1 MKPSLFVLFS
11 FLFLTFPLF
20 SYHDCLNDENITEAC
35 IRELFKANEFALA
48 ASHIDKAEFAS
59 KTDSTILK
67 IELFMKLARYDE
79 TEKLINTLP
88 NDIRNTLY
96 YKMIL
101 VKTFIARKRFNQALE
116 IIDEIKSSYQIYY
129 LFSDL
134 ECIKGDIALYRKQYD
149 SAIEFY
155 DRCLDA
161 QDNGAAAFNRILALE
176 KNGEPQVTFLK
187 DYVEYM
193 DSYGSLSWKNQ
204 VVERLVKL
212 KKSKGVPNS
221 SSPYYVR
228 WLSIMRRENRLS
240 QFFSD
245 EYMTLPYPANL
256 EIADYLM
263 SKKRYSD
270 ALKMLDDAVSKQ
282 TKANDAKYKLVNKKY
297 RVLNQA
303 GRETEAADFLLKSSD
318 EFAGTQKDRMKFLSA
333 LVYFENGMAEKS
345 KEILGGIV
353 AMKQNS
359 KYFMLSLYK
368 LGLIYLFEGND
379 LYAFTMWSEFLLSEK
394 MNYDKF
400 VDGKGSYEAITG
412 LTALLDRINGY
423 CAALSDVNFKC
434 SVDENGI
441 SESVSSFISYYD
453 FTYFHIIERDEFKKK
468 PDFSNVSAT
477 SQKWLANKAGTGATK
492 EEFIDSLGQLP
503 PKIKKREPA
512 FMIDLF
518 LKADDFD
525 GVEFYVDMMRIYTSY
540 NEAKHAKNAS
550 SMKIPMPEAQIIDEF
565 SSNYKDILSKIHLVY
580 NKFFKKTAKVTS
592 YYYNQLS
599 PDLTYSPH
607 YGKKEEWRLLYPTPY
622 LEVVLKLAG
631 EFNVPV
637 QLIYSIMRAET
648 YYRESLSSNVGA
660 LGLMQIMPQ
669 TFEKI
674 SKFGGIKIKDPMDPY
689 DSMKASVWYLSK
701 LLKRF
706 DNNLIAA
713 TAAYNAGPHNVSDWI
728 SRYGGKEA
736 YLFVEMI
743 PFKET
748 RDYVKKVMRFYM
760 IYSYIYE
767 DEFFNVGL
775 NGVYDVNENRDVV
788 NF

>member
-11 FLFLTFPLF
+11 LLFLTFPLF
-20 SYHDCLNDENITEAC
+20 SYNDCLNEEQITENC
-35 IRELFKANEFALA
+35 IRDLFKANEFALA

-67 IELFMKLARYDE
+67 IELLIKLARYDE
-79 TEKLINTLP
+79 TEKLINSLP
-88 NDIRNTLY
+88 NDVRNTLY
-96 YKMIL
+96 YKVML
-101 VKTFIARKRFNQALE
+101 VKTFAARKRFNQALE
-116 IIDEIKSSYQIYY
+116 IIDEIKSSYPLYY

-134 ECIKGDIALYRKQYD
+134 ECLKGDVALYRKQYD

-155 DRCLDA
+155 DKCLDA
-161 QDNGAAAFNRILALE
+161 QDNGVAAFNRILALE

-212 KKSKGVPNS
+212 KKNKGVPNS

-228 WLSIMRRENRLS
+228 WLSIMRRENRLP
-240 QFFSD
+240 QFFTD
-245 EYMTLPYPANL
+245 EYLNLPFPANL
-256 EIADYLM
+256 EIADYLIAA
-263 SKKRYSD
+263 KRYSD
-270 ALKMLDDAVSKQ
+270 ALKMLDDAISKQ

-303 GRETEAADFLLKSSD
+303 GREVEAADFLFQSSD

-333 LVYFENGMAEKS
+333 LVYFENGMSEKS

-400 VDGKGSYEAITG
+400 VDGKGSFEAITG

-477 SQKWLANKAGTGATK
+477 SQKWISNKAEIGATK
-492 EEFIDSLGQLP
+492 EEFIEAVSQLH

-512 FMIDLF
+512 FMIDIF
-518 LKADDFD
+518 LKADDLD

-540 NEAKHAKNAS
+540 NESKHAKNAS

-565 SSNYKDILSKIHLVY
+565 SSNYKEILSKIHLVY

-743 PFKET
+743 PYKET
-748 RDYVKKVMRFYM
+748 RDYVKKVMKFYM

-775 NGVYDVNENRDVV
+775 NGVYDVHENKDVV

>member
-11 FLFLTFPLF
+11 FLFFTFPLF
-20 SYHDCLNDENITEAC
+20 SYHDCLNDENVTEAC

-67 IELFMKLARYDE
+67 IELFLKLARYDE
-79 TEKLINTLP
+79 TEKLISVLP
-88 NDIRNTLY
+88 NDVKNTLY

-116 IIDEIKSSYQIYY
+116 IIDEIKSSYPVYY

-134 ECIKGDIALYRKQYD
+134 ECVKGDIALYRKQYD

-161 QDNGAAAFNRILALE
+161 QDNGAAAYNRILALE
-176 KNGEPQVTFLK
+176 KNGEPQAAFLK
-187 DYVEYM
+187 DYVEYI
-193 DSYGSLSWKNQ
+193 DSYGSLSWKPQ
-204 VVERLVKL
+204 IVERLVKL
-212 KKSKGVPNS
+212 KKTKGVPNS

-245 EYMTLPYPANL
+245 EYLTLPHPANL
-256 EIADYLM
+256 EIADYLVAA
-263 SKKRYSD
+263 KRYSD
-270 ALKMLDDAVSKQ
+270 ALKMLDEALAKQ

-297 RVLNQA
+297 RILNQA
-303 GRETEAADFLLKSSD
+303 GREVEASDFLLKSSD

-333 LVYFENGMAEKS
+333 LVYFENGMSEKS
-345 KEILGGIV
+345 KEILSGIV
-353 AMKQNS
+353 EAKQNS
-359 KYFMLSLYK
+359 KYFMLALYK

-394 MNYDKF
+394 VNYDKF
-400 VDGKGSYEAITG
+400 VDGKGSFEAITG
-412 LTALLDRINGY
+412 LTSLLDRINGY
-423 CAALSDVNFKC
+423 CAALTDVNFKC

-477 SQKWLANKAGTGATK
+477 SQKWLANRVENSATK
-492 EEFIDSLGQLP
+492 EEFIEALAQLQ

-512 FMIDLF
+512 QMIDLF

-540 NEAKHAKNAS
+540 NEAKHAKNAT
-550 SMKIPMPEAQIIDEF
+550 SMKVPMPEAQVIDEF

-580 NKFFKKTAKVTS
+580 NKFFKKTAKITS
-592 YYYNQLS
+592 YYYNQLNA
-599 PDLTYSPH
+599 DLTYSPH

-743 PFKET
+743 PYKET

-775 NGVYDVNENRDVV
+775 NGVYDVNENKDVV

>member
-1 MKPSLFVLFS
+1 MKPSVFILLS
-11 FLFLTFPLF
+11 ILFLTFPLF
-20 SYHDCLNDENITEAC
+20 SYNDCLNEEQITENC

-59 KTDSTILK
+59 KTDQTILK

-79 TEKLINTLP
+79 TEKLINSLP
-88 NDIRNTLY
+88 NDVRNTLY
-96 YKMIL
+96 YKVML
-101 VKTFIARKRFNQALE
+101 VKTFAARKRFNQALE
-116 IIDEIKSSYQIYY
+116 TIDEIKSSYPLYY

-134 ECIKGDIALYRKQYD
+134 ECLKGDVALYRRQYD

-155 DRCLDA
+155 DKCLDA
-161 QDNGAAAFNRILALE
+161 QDNGVAAFNRILALE

-187 DYVEYM
+187 DYIEYL
-193 DSYGSLSWKNQ
+193 DSYGSLSWKGQ
-204 VVERLVKL
+204 IVDRLVKL

-245 EYMTLPYPANL
+245 EYLSLPHPANL
-256 EIADYLM
+256 EIADYLI
-263 SKKRYSD
+263 SAKRYSD
-270 ALKMLDDAVSKQ
+270 ALKMLDDAISKQ

-303 GRETEAADFLLKSSD
+303 GREIEAADFLLKSSD

-353 AMKQNS
+353 EMKQNS
-359 KYFMLSLYK
+359 KYFLLSLYK

-394 MNYDKF
+394 INYDKF

-412 LTALLDRINGY
+412 LTSLLDRINGY
-423 CAALSDVNFKC
+423 CAALSDMNFKC

-441 SESVSSFISYYD
+441 SERVNSFISYYD
-453 FTYFHIIERDEFKKK
+453 FTYFHIIESNEFKKK
-468 PDFSNVSAT
+468 PDFGNVSA
-477 SQKWLANKAGTGATK
+477 SSEKWLANKAETSATK
-492 EEFIDSLGQLP
+492 EEFIEALSQLA

-512 FMIDLF
+512 QMIDLF
-518 LKADDFD
+518 LKADDLD

-550 SMKIPMPEAQIIDEF
+550 SMRIAMPEAQILDEF
-565 SSNYKDILSKIHLVY
+565 LSNYREILSKIHLVY
-580 NKFFKKTAKVTS
+580 NKFFNKTAKVTS

-622 LEVVLKLAG
+622 LDVVLKLAG

-743 PFKET
+743 PYKET

-775 NGVYDVNENRDVV
+775 NGIYNVNENHDVV

>member
-1 MKPSLFVLFS
+1 ML
-11 FLFLTFPLF
+11 
-20 SYHDCLNDENITEAC
+20 DE
-35 IRELFKANEFALA
+35 ALA
-48 ASHIDKAEFAS
+48 
-59 KTDSTILK
+59 
-67 IELFMKLARYDE
+67 
-79 TEKLINTLP
+79 
-88 NDIRNTLY
+88 
-96 YKMIL
+96 
-101 VKTFIARKRFNQALE
+101 
-116 IIDEIKSSYQIYY
+116 
-129 LFSDL
+129 
-134 ECIKGDIALYRKQYD
+134 
-149 SAIEFY
+149 
-155 DRCLDA
+155 
-161 QDNGAAAFNRILALE
+161 
-176 KNGEPQVTFLK
+176 
-187 DYVEYM
+187 
-193 DSYGSLSWKNQ
+193 
-204 VVERLVKL
+204 
-212 KKSKGVPNS
+212 
-221 SSPYYVR
+221 
-228 WLSIMRRENRLS
+228 
-240 QFFSD
+240 
-245 EYMTLPYPANL
+245 
-256 EIADYLM
+256 
-263 SKKRYSD
+263 
-270 ALKMLDDAVSKQ
+270 KQ

-297 RVLNQA
+297 RILNQA
-303 GRETEAADFLLKSSD
+303 GREVEAADFLLKSSD

-333 LVYFENGMAEKS
+333 LVYFENGMSEKS
-345 KEILGGIV
+345 KEILSGIV

-394 MNYDKF
+394 VNCDKF
-400 VDGKGSYEAITG
+400 VDGKGSYEAISG

-423 CAALSDVNFKC
+423 CAALTDVNFKC

-477 SQKWLANKAGTGATK
+477 SQKWLANRVENSATK
-492 EEFIDSLGQLP
+492 EEFIETLAQLH

-512 FMIDLF
+512 QMIDLF
-518 LKADDFD
+518 LKADDLD

-540 NEAKHAKNAS
+540 NEAKHAKNAA

-565 SSNYKDILSKIHLVY
+565 SSNYKEILSKIHLVY

-592 YYYNQLS
+592 YYYNQLNA
-599 PDLTYSPH
+599 DLTYSPH

-743 PFKET
+743 PYKET

-775 NGVYDVNENRDVV
+775 NGVYDVNENKDVV

>member
-11 FLFLTFPLF
+11 FLFFTFPLF
-20 SYHDCLNDENITEAC
+20 SYHDCLNDENITETC

-48 ASHIDKAEFAS
+48 ASHIDKSEFAS
-59 KTDSTILK
+59 KTDQTILK

-79 TEKLINTLP
+79 TEKLVSMLP
-88 NDIRNTLY
+88 NDVKNTLY

-116 IIDEIKSSYQIYY
+116 IIDEIKSSYQLYY

-134 ECIKGDIALYRKQYD
+134 ECVKGDIALYRKQYD

-155 DRCLDA
+155 DRCLEV
-161 QDNGAAAFNRILALE
+161 QDNGVAAFNRILALE

-187 DYVEYM
+187 DYIEYL
-193 DSYGSLSWKNQ
+193 DRYSSLSWKNQ

-212 KKSKGVPNS
+212 KKNKGIPNS

-228 WLSIMRRENRLS
+228 WLSIMRRENKLS
-240 QFFSD
+240 QFFTD
-245 EYMTLPYPANL
+245 EYLTLPHPANL
-256 EIADYLM
+256 EIADYLA
-263 SKKRYSD
+263 SAKRYSD
-270 ALKMLDDAVSKQ
+270 ALKMLDDALSKQ
-282 TKANDAKYKLVNKKY
+282 PKANDVKYKLVNKKY
-297 RVLNQA
+297 RILNMA
-303 GRETEAADFLLKSSD
+303 GREIEAADLFLQSSE
-318 EFAGTQKDRMKFLSA
+318 EFTGTQKDRMRFLAA
-333 LVYFENGMAEKS
+333 LVYFENGMSEKS
-345 KEILGGIV
+345 KEILTGIV
-353 AMKQNS
+353 AAKQNS
-359 KYFMLSLYK
+359 KYFMLALYK

-379 LYAFTMWSEFLLSEK
+379 LYAFTMWSEFILSEK

-412 LTALLDRINGY
+412 LTSLLDRINGY
-423 CAALSDVNFKC
+423 CAALTDVNFKC
-434 SVDENGI
+434 SVDETGV
-441 SESVSSFISYYD
+441 SESVNNFISYYD

-468 PDFSNVSAT
+468 PDFNNVSAT
-477 SQKWLANKAGTGATK
+477 SQKWLANRVSINATK
-492 EEFIDSLGQLP
+492 EEFIEALVQLP
-503 PKIKKREPA
+503 AKIKKREPA

-518 LKADDFD
+518 LKADDLD
-525 GVEFYVDMMRIYTSY
+525 GVEFYVDMMRIYTAY
-540 NEAKHAKNAS
+540 NESKHAKNAS
-550 SMKIPMPEAQIIDEF
+550 AMRIAMPEAQVLDEF
-565 SSNYKDILSKIHLVY
+565 ISNYKDILSRIHLVY

-622 LEVVLKLAG
+622 LEDVLKLAG

-689 DSMKASVWYLSK
+689 DSMKASVWYLAK

-706 DNNLIAA
+706 DHNLIAA

-728 SRYGGKEA
+728 SRYGGREA

-743 PFKET
+743 PYKET
-748 RDYVKKVMRFYM
+748 RDYVKKVMKFYM

-775 NGVYDVNENRDVV
+775 NGLYDVNENRDVV

>member
-11 FLFLTFPLF
+11 FLFFTFPLF
-20 SYHDCLNDENITEAC
+20 SYNDCLNDEKISEVC
-35 IRELFKANEFALA
+35 IRELFKANEFSLA
-48 ASHIDKAEFAS
+48 AAHIDKAEFAS

-79 TEKLINTLP
+79 AEKLISSLP
-88 NDIRNTLY
+88 NDVKNTLY

-101 VKTFIARKRFNQALE
+101 VKTFVARKRFNQALE
-116 IIDEIKSSYQIYY
+116 IIDEIKSSYPVYY

-134 ECIKGDIALYRKQYD
+134 ECVKGDIALYRKQYD

-155 DRCLDA
+155 DKCLDA
-161 QDNGAAAFNRILALE
+161 QDNGAAAYNRILALE
-176 KNGEPQVTFLK
+176 KNGEPQVAFLK
-187 DYVEYM
+187 DYVEYI
-193 DSYGSLSWKNQ
+193 DSYGSLSWKPQ
-204 VVERLVKL
+204 IVERLVKL
-212 KKSKGVPNS
+212 KKTKGVPNS

-245 EYMTLPYPANL
+245 EYLTLPHPANL
-256 EIADYLM
+256 EIADYLVAA
-263 SKKRYSD
+263 KRYSD
-270 ALKMLDDAVSKQ
+270 ALKMLDEALAKQ

-297 RVLNQA
+297 RILNQA
-303 GRETEAADFLLKSSD
+303 GREVEAADFLLKSSD

-333 LVYFENGMAEKS
+333 LVYFENGMSEKS
-345 KEILGGIV
+345 KEILSGIV
-353 AMKQNS
+353 SEKQNS

-394 MNYDKF
+394 INYDKF
-400 VDGKGSYEAITG
+400 IDGKGSYEAITG
-412 LTALLDRINGY
+412 LTSLLDRINGY
-423 CAALSDVNFKC
+423 CAALTDVNFKC

-477 SQKWLANKAGTGATK
+477 SQKWLANRVENSATK
-492 EEFIDSLGQLP
+492 EEFIETLAQLH

-512 FMIDLF
+512 QMIDLF
-518 LKADDFD
+518 LKADDLD

-540 NEAKHAKNAS
+540 NEAKHAKNAA

-565 SSNYKDILSKIHLVY
+565 SSNYKEILSKIHLVY

-592 YYYNQLS
+592 YYYNQLNA
-599 PDLTYSPH
+599 DLTYSPH

-743 PFKET
+743 PYKET

-775 NGVYDVNENRDVV
+775 NGVYDVNENKDVV

>member
-1 MKPSLFVLFS
+1 MKLSNFLLFS
-11 FLFLTFPLF
+11 LLFFTFPLF
-20 SYHDCLNDENITEAC
+20 SYNDCLNDENVTEAC
-35 IRELFKANEFALA
+35 IRELFKANESTLA

-59 KTDSTILK
+59 KTDQTILK
-67 IELFMKLARYDE
+67 IELLLKLARYDE
-79 TEKLINTLP
+79 TEKLVSALP
-88 NDIRNTLY
+88 NDIKNTLY

-116 IIDEIKSSYQIYY
+116 IIDEIRSSYPVYY

-161 QDNGAAAFNRILALE
+161 QDNGAAAYNRILALE
-176 KNGEPQVTFLK
+176 KNGEPQVAFLK
-187 DYVEYM
+187 DYVEYI
-193 DSYGSLSWKNQ
+193 DSYGSLSWKAPI
-204 VVERLVKL
+204 VDRLVRL
-212 KKSKGVPNS
+212 KKNKGVPNS

-228 WLSIMRRENRLS
+228 WLSIMRRENKLS
-240 QFFSD
+240 QFFTD
-245 EYMTLPYPANL
+245 EYLTLPHPANL
-256 EIADYLM
+256 EIADYLVAAR
-263 SKKRYSD
+263 RYSD
-270 ALKMLDDAVSKQ
+270 ALKMLDEALSKQ
-282 TKANDAKYKLVNKKY
+282 PKANDAKYKLVNKKY

-303 GRETEAADFLLKSSD
+303 GREIEAADFLLKSSE

-333 LVYFENGMAEKS
+333 LVYFENGMSEKS
-345 KEILGGIV
+345 KEILSGIV

-412 LTALLDRINGY
+412 LTSLLDRINGY
-423 CAALSDVNFKC
+423 CAALTDVNFKC
-434 SVDENGI
+434 SVDESGI
-441 SESVSSFISYYD
+441 SESVNSFISYYD

-468 PDFSNVSAT
+468 PDFNNVSST
-477 SQKWLANKAGTGATK
+477 SQKWLANKAEIGATK
-492 EEFIDSLGQLP
+492 EEFIEALNQLP

-518 LKADDFD
+518 LKADNLD

-540 NEAKHAKNAS
+540 NESRHAKNAA
-550 SMKIPMPEAQIIDEF
+550 SMKVPMPEAQAIDEF
-565 SSNYKDILSKIHLVY
+565 SSNYKEILTKIHLVY
-580 NKFFKKTAKVTS
+580 NKFFKKTAKITS

-622 LEVVLKLAG
+622 LEDVLKLAG

-674 SKFGGIKIKDPMDPY
+674 SKFGGIKIHDPMDPY

-728 SRYGGKEA
+728 SRYGGREA

-743 PFKET
+743 PYKET
-748 RDYVKKVMRFYM
+748 RDYVKKVMKFYM

-775 NGVYDVNENRDVV
+775 NGVYDVNENSDVV

>member
-1 MKPSLFVLFS
+1 MKPSVFVLFS
-11 FLFLTFPLF
+11 FLFLAFPLF
-20 SYHDCLNDENITEAC
+20 SYNDCLNEEQITENC
-35 IRELFKANEFALA
+35 IRDLFKANEFAMA

-59 KTDSTILK
+59 KANQTILK
-67 IELFMKLARYDE
+67 IELLIKLARYDE
-79 TEKLINTLP
+79 TEKLINSLP
-88 NDIRNTLY
+88 NDVKNTLY
-96 YKMIL
+96 YKVML
-101 VKTFIARKRFNQALE
+101 VKTFAARKRFNQALE
-116 IIDEIKSSYQIYY
+116 IIDEIKSAYPLYY

-134 ECIKGDIALYRKQYD
+134 ECLKGDVSLYRKQYD

-155 DRCLDA
+155 DKCLDA
-161 QDNGAAAFNRILALE
+161 QDNGVAAFNRILALE

-187 DYVEYM
+187 DYIEYL

-212 KKSKGVPNS
+212 KKNKGVPNS

-228 WLSIMRRENRLS
+228 WLSIMRRENKLS
-240 QFFSD
+240 QFFTD
-245 EYMTLPYPANL
+245 EYLSLPFPANL
-256 EIADYLM
+256 EIADYLI
-263 SKKRYSD
+263 SAKRYSD
-270 ALKMLDDAVSKQ
+270 ALKMLDDAISKQ

-303 GRETEAADFLLKSSD
+303 GREVEAADFLLKSSD
-318 EFAGTQKDRMKFLSA
+318 EFAGTQRDRMKFLA
-333 LVYFENGMAEKS
+333 AIVYFESGMSEKS

-400 VDGKGSYEAITG
+400 VDGKGSFEAITG

-423 CAALSDVNFKC
+423 CTALTDFNFQC
-434 SVDENGI
+434 SVDESGI
-441 SESVSSFISYYD
+441 SESVNSFISYYD

-468 PDFSNVSAT
+468 PDFGNVSAT
-477 SQKWLANKAGTGATK
+477 SGKWLANKVEIGATK
-492 EEFIDSLGQLP
+492 DEFVESLNQLSA
-503 PKIKKREPA
+503 KIKKREPVQ
-512 FMIDLF
+512 MIDLF
-518 LKADDFD
+518 LKADNLD
-525 GVEFYVDMMRIYTSY
+525 GVEFYVDMMRTYTSY
-540 NEAKHAKNAS
+540 NESKHAKNAS
-550 SMKIPMPEAQIIDEF
+550 SMRIAIPEAQTLDEML
-565 SSNYKDILSKIHLVY
+565 SNYREILSQIHLVY

-592 YYYNQLS
+592 YYYNLLS

-728 SRYGGKEA
+728 SRYGGREA

-743 PFKET
+743 PYKET
-748 RDYVKKVMRFYM
+748 RDYVKKVMKFYM

-775 NGVYDVNENRDVV
+775 NGTYDVNENHDVV

>member
-1 MKPSLFVLFS
+1 MKPSFFVLFS
-11 FLFLTFPLF
+11 VLFLTFPLF
-20 SYHDCLNDENITEAC
+20 SYNDCLNEEQITENC
-35 IRELFKANEFALA
+35 IRDLFKANEFALA
-48 ASHIDKAEFAS
+48 ASHIDQAEFAS

-67 IELFMKLARYDE
+67 IELFMKLAKYDE
-79 TEKLINTLP
+79 TEKLINSLP
-88 NDIRNTLY
+88 NDVKNTLY
-96 YKMIL
+96 YKLML
-101 VKTFIARKRFNQALE
+101 VKTFVARKRFNQALE
-116 IIDEIKSSYQIYY
+116 IIDEIKSSYQICY

-134 ECIKGDIALYRKQYD
+134 ECLKGDIALYRKQYD

-161 QDNGAAAFNRILALE
+161 QDNGVAAFNRILALE

-187 DYVEYM
+187 DYVEYI
-193 DSYGSLSWKNQ
+193 DSYGSLSWKSQ
-204 VVERLVKL
+204 IVDRLVKL
-212 KKSKGVPNS
+212 KKNKGVPNS

-240 QFFSD
+240 QFFTD
-245 EYMTLPYPANL
+245 EYLTLPFPANL
-256 EIADYLM
+256 EIADYLI
-263 SKKRYSD
+263 SAKRYSD
-270 ALKMLDDAVSKQ
+270 ALKMLDNAISKQ

-303 GRETEAADFLLKSSD
+303 GREIEAADFLLKSSD

-333 LVYFENGMAEKS
+333 LVYFENGMSEKS
-345 KEILGGIV
+345 KEILTGIV

-412 LTALLDRINGY
+412 LTSLLDRINGY
-423 CAALSDVNFKC
+423 CAALSDVNFQC

-441 SESVSSFISYYD
+441 SESVNSFISYYD

-468 PDFSNVSAT
+468 PDFGNVSAT
-477 SQKWLANKAGTGATK
+477 SQKWLANKAEIGATK
-492 EEFIDSLGQLP
+492 EEFIEAVSQLH

-512 FMIDLF
+512 FMIDIF
-518 LKADDFD
+518 LKADDLD

-540 NEAKHAKNAS
+540 NESKHAKNAS

-565 SSNYKDILSKIHLVY
+565 SSNYKEILSKIHLVY

-607 YGKKEEWRLLYPTPY
+607 YGKKEDWRLLYPTPY
-622 LEVVLKLAG
+622 LEVILKLAG

-674 SKFGGIKIKDPMDPY
+674 SKFGGIKIHDPMDPY

-775 NGVYDVNENRDVV
+775 NGVYDVNENSDVV

>member
-11 FLFLTFPLF
+11 LLFLTFPLF
-20 SYHDCLNDENITEAC
+20 SYNDCLNEEQITENC
-35 IRELFKANEFALA
+35 IRDLFKANEFALA
-48 ASHIDKAEFAS
+48 ASHIDKAEFTS
-59 KTDSTILK
+59 KTDYTILK
-67 IELFMKLARYDE
+67 IELLVKLARYDE
-79 TEKLINTLP
+79 TEKLINSLP
-88 NDIRNTLY
+88 NDVKNTLY
-96 YKMIL
+96 YKVML
-101 VKTFIARKRFNQALE
+101 VKTFAARKRFNQALE
-116 IIDEIKSSYQIYY
+116 IIDEIKSSYPLYY

-134 ECIKGDIALYRKQYD
+134 ECLKGDVALYRKQYD

-161 QDNGAAAFNRILALE
+161 QDNGVAAFNRILALE

-212 KKSKGVPNS
+212 KKNKGVPNS

-228 WLSIMRRENRLS
+228 WLSIMRRENRLP
-240 QFFSD
+240 QFFTD
-245 EYMTLPYPANL
+245 EYLNLPFPANL
-256 EIADYLM
+256 EIADYLI
-263 SKKRYSD
+263 SAKRYSD
-270 ALKMLDDAVSKQ
+270 ALKMLDDAISKQ

-303 GRETEAADFLLKSSD
+303 GREIEAADFLLKSSD

-333 LVYFENGMAEKS
+333 LVYFENGMSEKS

-394 MNYDKF
+394 INYDKF
-400 VDGKGSYEAITG
+400 VDGKGSFEAITG

-468 PDFSNVSAT
+468 PDFSNVSST
-477 SQKWLANKAGTGATK
+477 SQKWISNKAEIGATK
-492 EEFIDSLGQLP
+492 EEFIEAVSQLH

-512 FMIDLF
+512 FMIDIF
-518 LKADDFD
+518 LKADDLD

-540 NEAKHAKNAS
+540 NESKHAKNAS

-565 SSNYKDILSKIHLVY
+565 SSNYKEILSKIHLVY

-743 PFKET
+743 PYKET

>member
-1 MKPSLFVLFS
+1 MKPSCFVLFS
-11 FLFLTFPLF
+11 VLFLTFPLF
-20 SYHDCLNDENITEAC
+20 SYNDCLNEEQITENC
-35 IRELFKANEFALA
+35 IRDLFKANEFALA
-48 ASHIDKAEFAS
+48 ASHIDQAEFAS

-67 IELFMKLARYDE
+67 IELFMKLAKYDE
-79 TEKLINTLP
+79 TEKLINSLP
-88 NDIRNTLY
+88 NDVKNTLY
-96 YKMIL
+96 YKLML
-101 VKTFIARKRFNQALE
+101 VKTFVARKRFNQALE
-116 IIDEIKSSYQIYY
+116 IIDEIKSSYQICY

-134 ECIKGDIALYRKQYD
+134 ECLKGDIALYRKQYD

-161 QDNGAAAFNRILALE
+161 QDNGVAAFNRILALE

-187 DYVEYM
+187 DYVEYI
-193 DSYGSLSWKNQ
+193 DSYGSLSWKSQ
-204 VVERLVKL
+204 IVDRLVKL
-212 KKSKGVPNS
+212 KKNKGVPNS

-240 QFFSD
+240 QFFTD
-245 EYMTLPYPANL
+245 EYLTLPFPANL
-256 EIADYLM
+256 EIADYLI
-263 SKKRYSD
+263 SAKRYSD
-270 ALKMLDDAVSKQ
+270 ALKMLDNAISKQ

-303 GRETEAADFLLKSSD
+303 GREIEAADFLLKSSD

-333 LVYFENGMAEKS
+333 LVYFENGMSEKS
-345 KEILGGIV
+345 KEILTGIV

-412 LTALLDRINGY
+412 LTSLLDRINGY
-423 CAALSDVNFKC
+423 CAALSDVNFQC

-441 SESVSSFISYYD
+441 SESVNSFISYYD

-468 PDFSNVSAT
+468 PDFGNVSAT
-477 SQKWLANKAGTGATK
+477 SQKWLANKAEIGATK
-492 EEFIDSLGQLP
+492 EEFIEAVSQLH

-512 FMIDLF
+512 FMIDIF
-518 LKADDFD
+518 LKADDLD

-540 NEAKHAKNAS
+540 NESKHAKNAS

-565 SSNYKDILSKIHLVY
+565 SSNYKEILSKIHLVY

-607 YGKKEEWRLLYPTPY
+607 YGKKEDWRLLYPTPY
-622 LEVVLKLAG
+622 LEVILKLAG

-674 SKFGGIKIKDPMDPY
+674 SKFGGIKIHDPMDPY

-775 NGVYDVNENRDVV
+775 NGVYDVNENSDVV

>member
-11 FLFLTFPLF
+11 FLFFTFPLF
-20 SYHDCLNDENITEAC
+20 SYNDCLNDEKISEVC
-35 IRELFKANEFALA
+35 IRELFKANEFSLA
-48 ASHIDKAEFAS
+48 AAHIDKAEFAS

-79 TEKLINTLP
+79 TEKLISSLP
-88 NDIRNTLY
+88 NDVKNTLY

-101 VKTFIARKRFNQALE
+101 VKTFVARKRFNQALE
-116 IIDEIKSSYQIYY
+116 IIDEIKSSYPVYY

-134 ECIKGDIALYRKQYD
+134 ECVKGDIALYRKQYD

-155 DRCLDA
+155 DKCLDA
-161 QDNGAAAFNRILALE
+161 QDNGAAAYNRILALE
-176 KNGEPQVTFLK
+176 KNGEPQVAFLK
-187 DYVEYM
+187 DYVEYI
-193 DSYGSLSWKNQ
+193 DSYGSLSWKPQ
-204 VVERLVKL
+204 IVERLVKL
-212 KKSKGVPNS
+212 KKTKGVPNS

-245 EYMTLPYPANL
+245 EYLTLPHPANL
-256 EIADYLM
+256 EIADYLVAA
-263 SKKRYSD
+263 KRYSD
-270 ALKMLDDAVSKQ
+270 ALKMLDEALAKQ

-297 RVLNQA
+297 RILNQA
-303 GRETEAADFLLKSSD
+303 GREVEAADFLLKSSD

-333 LVYFENGMAEKS
+333 LVYFENGMSEKS
-345 KEILGGIV
+345 KEILSGIV
-353 AMKQNS
+353 SEKQNS

-394 MNYDKF
+394 INYDKF
-400 VDGKGSYEAITG
+400 IDGKGSYEAITG
-412 LTALLDRINGY
+412 LTSLLDRINGY
-423 CAALSDVNFKC
+423 CAALTDVNFKC

-477 SQKWLANKAGTGATK
+477 SQKWLANRVENSATK
-492 EEFIDSLGQLP
+492 EEFIETLAQLH

-512 FMIDLF
+512 QMIDLF
-518 LKADDFD
+518 LKADDLD

-540 NEAKHAKNAS
+540 NEAKHAKNAA

-565 SSNYKDILSKIHLVY
+565 SSNYKEILSKIHLVY

-592 YYYNQLS
+592 YYYNQLNA
-599 PDLTYSPH
+599 DLTYSPH

-743 PFKET
+743 PYKET

-775 NGVYDVNENRDVV
+775 NGVYDVNENKDVV

>member
-1 MKPSLFVLFS
+1 MKLSKFLLFS
-11 FLFLTFPLF
+11 FLFFTFPLF
-20 SYHDCLNDENITEAC
+20 SYNDCLNDENVTEAC

-79 TEKLINTLP
+79 TEKLVSALP
-88 NDIRNTLY
+88 NDIKNTLY

-116 IIDEIKSSYQIYY
+116 VIDEIKSSYPVYY

-155 DRCLDA
+155 DKCLDA
-161 QDNGAAAFNRILALE
+161 QDNGAAAYNRILALE
-176 KNGEPQVTFLK
+176 KNGEPQVAFLK
-187 DYVEYM
+187 DYVEYI
-193 DSYGSLSWKNQ
+193 DSYGSLSWKPQ
-204 VVERLVKL
+204 IVDRLVKL
-212 KKSKGVPNS
+212 KKNKGVPNS

-228 WLSIMRRENRLS
+228 WLSIMRRENKLS

-245 EYMTLPYPANL
+245 EYLSLPHPANL
-256 EIADYLM
+256 EIADYLVTA
-263 SKKRYSD
+263 KRYSD
-270 ALKMLDDAVSKQ
+270 ALKMLDEALSKQ
-282 TKANDAKYKLVNKKY
+282 SKANDAKYKLVNKKY

-303 GRETEAADFLLKSSD
+303 GREVEAADFMLKSSE

-333 LVYFENGMAEKS
+333 LVYFENGMSEKS
-345 KEILGGIV
+345 KEILSGIV
-353 AMKQNS
+353 SEKQNS

-412 LTALLDRINGY
+412 LTSLLDRINGY
-423 CAALSDVNFKC
+423 CAALTDVNFKC

-441 SESVSSFISYYD
+441 PESVSSFISYYD

-468 PDFSNVSAT
+468 PDFNNVSAT
-477 SQKWLANKAGTGATK
+477 SQKWLANRAEIGATK
-492 EEFIDSLGQLP
+492 EEFSEVLSQLP
-503 PKIKKREPA
+503 PKIKKREPSQ
-512 FMIDLF
+512 MIDLF

-525 GVEFYVDMMRIYTSY
+525 GVEFYVEMMRIYTSY
-540 NEAKHAKNAS
+540 NESKHAKNAA
-550 SMKIPMPEAQIIDEF
+550 SMRIPMPEAQAIDEF
-565 SSNYKDILSKIHLVY
+565 SSNYKEILSKIHLVY
-580 NKFFKKTAKVTS
+580 NKFFKKTAKITS

-607 YGKKEEWRLLYPTPY
+607 YGKKEDWRLLYPTPY
-622 LEVVLKLAG
+622 LEDVLKLAG

-728 SRYGGKEA
+728 SRYGGREA

-743 PFKET
+743 PYKET

>member
-1 MKPSLFVLFS
+1 MKLSNFLLFS
-11 FLFLTFPLF
+11 FLFFTFPLF
-20 SYHDCLNDENITEAC
+20 SYHDCLNDENVTEAC

-79 TEKLINTLP
+79 TEKLINSLP
-88 NDIRNTLY
+88 NDVKNTLY

-101 VKTFIARKRFNQALE
+101 VKTFVARKRFNQALE

-161 QDNGAAAFNRILALE
+161 QDNGAAAYNRILALE
-176 KNGEPQVTFLK
+176 KNGEPQVAFLK
-187 DYVEYM
+187 DYVEYI

-204 VVERLVKL
+204 ILDRLVKL
-212 KKSKGVPNS
+212 KKNKGVPNS

-228 WLSIMRRENRLS
+228 WLSIMRRENKLS
-240 QFFSD
+240 QFFND
-245 EYMTLPYPANL
+245 DYLTLSYPANL
-256 EIADYLM
+256 EIADYLITA
-263 SKKRYSD
+263 KRYSD
-270 ALKMLDDAVSKQ
+270 ALKMLDEAVSKQ
-282 TKANDAKYKLVNKKY
+282 QKANEAKYKLVNKKY

-303 GRETEAADFLLKSSD
+303 GREIEAADFMLRSSE
-318 EFAGTQKDRMKFLSA
+318 EFTGTQKDRMKFLAA
-333 LVYFENGMAEKS
+333 LVYFENGMSEKS

-353 AMKQNS
+353 AMRQNS
-359 KYFMLSLYK
+359 KYFLLALYK
-368 LGLIYLFEGND
+368 LGLIYLFEENE

-394 MNYDKF
+394 VNCDKF
-400 VDGKGSYEAITG
+400 IDGKGSYEAITG
-412 LTALLDRINGY
+412 LAALLDRINGY
-423 CAALSDVNFKC
+423 CAALTDLNFKC
-434 SVDENGI
+434 SVDESGI
-441 SESVSSFISYYD
+441 SEKVNSVISYYD
-453 FTYFHIIERDEFKKK
+453 FTYFHIIESDEFKKK
-468 PDFSNVSAT
+468 PDFDNVSAT
-477 SQKWLANKAGTGATK
+477 SQKWLANKAEIGATK
-492 EEFIDSLGQLP
+492 DEFIEVLSQLA

-512 FMIDLF
+512 QMIDIF
-518 LKADDFD
+518 LKADDLD

-565 SSNYKDILSKIHLVY
+565 LSNYREILSNIHLVY

-622 LEVVLKLAG
+622 LEDVLKLAG

-674 SKFGGIKIKDPMDPY
+674 SKFGGIKIKDPMNPY

-728 SRYGGKEA
+728 SRYGGRDA

-743 PFKET
+743 PYKET

-775 NGVYDVNENRDVV
+775 NGTYDVNENHDVV

>member
-20 SYHDCLNDENITEAC
+20 SYHDCLNDENVTEAC

-134 ECIKGDIALYRKQYD
+134 ECLKGDVALYRKQYD

-155 DRCLDA
+155 DKCLDA
-161 QDNGAAAFNRILALE
+161 QDNGVAAFNRILALE

-212 KKSKGVPNS
+212 KKNKGVPNS

-228 WLSIMRRENRLS
+228 WLSIMRRENRLP
-240 QFFSD
+240 QFFTD
-245 EYMTLPYPANL
+245 EYLNLPFPANL
-256 EIADYLM
+256 EIADYLIAA
-263 SKKRYSD
+263 KRYSD
-270 ALKMLDDAVSKQ
+270 ALKMLDDAISKQ

-303 GRETEAADFLLKSSD
+303 GREVEAADFLLQSSD

-333 LVYFENGMAEKS
+333 LVYFENGMSEKS

-394 MNYDKF
+394 INYDKF
-400 VDGKGSYEAITG
+400 VDGRGSFEAITG

-423 CAALSDVNFKC
+423 CAALSDINFKC

-441 SESVSSFISYYD
+441 SESVNSFISYYD

-468 PDFSNVSAT
+468 PDFSNVSST
-477 SQKWLANKAGTGATK
+477 SQKWISNKAEIGATK
-492 EEFIDSLGQLP
+492 EEFIEAVSQLH

-512 FMIDLF
+512 FMIDIF
-518 LKADDFD
+518 LKADDLD

-540 NEAKHAKNAS
+540 NESKHAKNAS

-565 SSNYKDILSKIHLVY
+565 SSNYKEILSKIHLVY

>member
-1 MKPSLFVLFS
+1 MKPSFFLLFS
-11 FLFLTFPLF
+11 FLFTFPLF
-20 SYHDCLNDENITEAC
+20 SYHDCLNDEKITEIC
-35 IRELFKANEFALA
+35 IRELFRANEFSLA

-59 KTDSTILK
+59 KTDYTILK
-67 IELFMKLARYDE
+67 TELFLKLAKYDE
-79 TEKLINTLP
+79 TEKLISSLP
-88 NDIRNTLY
+88 NDIKNTLY

-101 VKTFIARKRFNQALE
+101 VKTFLARKRFNQALE
-116 IIDEIKSSYQIYY
+116 IIDEIKTSYPVYY
-129 LFSDL
+129 LFGDL
-134 ECIKGDIALYRKQYD
+134 ECVKGDIALYRKQYD

-176 KNGEPQVTFLK
+176 KNGGPQVVLLK
-187 DYVEYM
+187 DYVEYI

-204 VVERLVKL
+204 IVERLVRL
-212 KKSKGVPNS
+212 KKNSNVPNS
-221 SSPYYVR
+221 GSPYYVR
-228 WLSIMRRENRLS
+228 WLSIMRRENKLS
-240 QFFSD
+240 QFFND
-245 EYMTLPYPANL
+245 EYIALPYPANL
-256 EIADYLM
+256 ETADYLV
-263 SKKRYSD
+263 SVKRYSD
-270 ALKMLDDAVSKQ
+270 ALKMLDEAISKQ
-282 TKANDAKYKLVNKKY
+282 MKANDTKYKLVNKKY
-297 RVLNQA
+297 RVLNLA
-303 GRETEAADFLLKSSD
+303 GRETEAADFLLKSSED
-318 EFAGTQKDRMKFLSA
+318 FSGTQKDRMKFLAA
-333 LVYFENGMAEKS
+333 LVYFENGMSEKS

-353 AMKQNS
+353 SAGQTS

-394 MNYDKF
+394 VNYDKF
-400 VDGKGSYEAITG
+400 IDGKGSYEAITG
-412 LTALLDRINGY
+412 LTSLLDRINGY
-423 CAALSDVNFKC
+423 CAALSDMNFKC

-441 SESVSSFISYYD
+441 PESVNSFISYYD
-453 FTYFHIIERDEFKKK
+453 FTYFHIIENEEFKKR

-477 SQKWLANKAGTGATK
+477 SAKWLSNRVEISASK
-492 EEFIDSLGQLP
+492 EEFIEALAQLQA
-503 PKIKKREPA
+503 KIKKREPA
-512 FMIDLF
+512 VMIDVF
-518 LKADDFD
+518 LKADNLD
-525 GVEFYVDMMRIYTSY
+525 GVEFYVDMMRNYLTY
-540 NEAKHAKNAS
+540 NESKHSKNAVA
-550 SMKIPMPEAQIIDEF
+550 MKIKMPETEVFDEF
-565 SSNYKDILSKIHLVY
+565 SSNYREILSKIHLVY
-580 NKFFKKTAKVTS
+580 NKFFNKTAKVTS

-599 PDLTYSPH
+599 SDLTYSPH

-622 LEVVLKLAG
+622 LEDVLKLAG

-674 SKFGGIKIKDPMDPY
+674 SKFGGIKIKDPMNPY

-760 IYSYIYE
+760 LYSYIYE

-775 NGVYDVNENRDVV
+775 NGTYNVNEMQDVV

>member
-20 SYHDCLNDENITEAC
+20 SYHDCLNDENVTEAC

-228 WLSIMRRENRLS
+228 WLSIMRRENKLS
-240 QFFSD
+240 QFFTD
-245 EYMTLPYPANL
+245 EYLALPFPANL
-256 EIADYLM
+256 EIADYLI
-263 SKKRYSD
+263 SAKRYSD
-270 ALKMLDDAVSKQ
+270 ALKMLDDAISKQ

-345 KEILGGIV
+345 KEILSGIV

-394 MNYDKF
+394 VNCDKF
-400 VDGKGSYEAITG
+400 VDGKGSYEAISG

-477 SQKWLANKAGTGATK
+477 SQKWLANRVENSATK
-492 EEFIDSLGQLP
+492 EEFIDSLNQLP

-512 FMIDLF
+512 VMIDLF

-550 SMKIPMPEAQIIDEF
+550 SMKVPMPEAQIIDEF

-743 PFKET
+743 PYKET

-775 NGVYDVNENRDVV
+775 NGVYDVSENRDVV

>member
-1 MKPSLFVLFS
+1 MKPSFFLLFLL
-11 FLFLTFPLF
+11 LFLTFPLF
-20 SYHDCLNDENITEAC
+20 SYNDCLNDEKISEVC
-35 IRELFKANEFALA
+35 IRELFKANEFSLA
-48 ASHIDKAEFAS
+48 AAHIDKAEFAS

-79 TEKLINTLP
+79 TEKLISSLP
-88 NDIRNTLY
+88 NDVKNTLY

-101 VKTFIARKRFNQALE
+101 VKTFVARKRFNQALE
-116 IIDEIKSSYQIYY
+116 IIDEIKSSYPVYY

-134 ECIKGDIALYRKQYD
+134 ECVKGDIALYRKQYD

-155 DRCLDA
+155 DKCLDA
-161 QDNGAAAFNRILALE
+161 QDNGAAAYNRILALE
-176 KNGEPQVTFLK
+176 KNGEPQVAFLK
-187 DYVEYM
+187 DYVEYI
-193 DSYGSLSWKNQ
+193 DSYGSLSWKPQ
-204 VVERLVKL
+204 IVERLVKL
-212 KKSKGVPNS
+212 KKNKGVPNS

-245 EYMTLPYPANL
+245 EYLTLPHPANL
-256 EIADYLM
+256 EIADYLVAA
-263 SKKRYSD
+263 KRYSD
-270 ALKMLDDAVSKQ
+270 ALKMLDEALAKQ

-297 RVLNQA
+297 RILNQA
-303 GRETEAADFLLKSSD
+303 GREVEAADFLLKSSD

-333 LVYFENGMAEKS
+333 LVYFENGMPEKS
-345 KEILGGIV
+345 KEILSGIV
-353 AMKQNS
+353 SEKQNS

-379 LYAFTMWSEFLLSEK
+379 LYAFTLWSEFLLSEK
-394 MNYDKF
+394 INYDKF
-400 VDGKGSYEAITG
+400 IDGKGSYEAITG
-412 LTALLDRINGY
+412 LTSLLDRINGY
-423 CAALSDVNFKC
+423 CAALTDVNFKC

-477 SQKWLANKAGTGATK
+477 SQKWLANRVENSATK
-492 EEFIDSLGQLP
+492 EEFIETLAQLH

-540 NEAKHAKNAS
+540 NEAKHAKNAA

-565 SSNYKDILSKIHLVY
+565 SSNYKEILSKIHLVY

-592 YYYNQLS
+592 YYYNQLNA
-599 PDLTYSPH
+599 DLTYSPH

-775 NGVYDVNENRDVV
+775 NGVYDVNENKDVV

>member
-20 SYHDCLNDENITEAC
+20 SYHDCLNDENVTEAC

-79 TEKLINTLP
+79 TEKLISALP
-88 NDIRNTLY
+88 NDVKNTLY

-116 IIDEIKSSYQIYY
+116 IIDEIKSSYPVYY

-134 ECIKGDIALYRKQYD
+134 ECVKGDIALYRKQYD

-161 QDNGAAAFNRILALE
+161 QDNGAAAYNRILALE
-176 KNGEPQVTFLK
+176 KNGEPQAAFLK
-187 DYVEYM
+187 DYVEYI
-193 DSYGSLSWKNQ
+193 DSYGSLSWKPQ
-204 VVERLVKL
+204 IVERLVKL
-212 KKSKGVPNS
+212 KKTKSVPNS

-228 WLSIMRRENRLS
+228 WLSIMRRENKLS

-245 EYMTLPYPANL
+245 EYLALPHPANL
-256 EIADYLM
+256 EIADYLAAA
-263 SKKRYSD
+263 KRYSD
-270 ALKMLDDAVSKQ
+270 ALKMLDEALAKQ

-297 RVLNQA
+297 RILNQA
-303 GRETEAADFLLKSSD
+303 GREVEAADFLLKSSD

-333 LVYFENGMAEKS
+333 LVYFENGMSEKS
-345 KEILGGIV
+345 KEILSGIV
-353 AMKQNS
+353 EAKQNS
-359 KYFMLSLYK
+359 KYFMLALYK

-394 MNYDKF
+394 VNCDKF

-468 PDFSNVSAT
+468 PDFNNVSET
-477 SQKWLANKAGTGATK
+477 SQKWLANRVENSATK
-492 EEFIDSLGQLP
+492 EEFIEALAQLQ

-512 FMIDLF
+512 QMIDLF

-540 NEAKHAKNAS
+540 NEAKHAKNAA
-550 SMKIPMPEAQIIDEF
+550 SMKVPMPEAQVIDEF

-580 NKFFKKTAKVTS
+580 NKFFKKTAKITS

-743 PFKET
+743 PYKET

-775 NGVYDVNENRDVV
+775 NGVYDVDENKDVV

>member
-1 MKPSLFVLFS
+1 MKLSNFLLFS
-11 FLFLTFPLF
+11 FLFFTFPLF
-20 SYHDCLNDENITEAC
+20 SYHDCLNDENVTEAC

-48 ASHIDKAEFAS
+48 ASHIDNAEFAS

-79 TEKLINTLP
+79 TEKLINSLP
-88 NDIRNTLY
+88 NDVKNTLY

-101 VKTFIARKRFNQALE
+101 VKTFVARKRFNQALE

-161 QDNGAAAFNRILALE
+161 QDNGAAAYNRILALE
-176 KNGEPQVTFLK
+176 KNSEPQVAFLK
-187 DYVEYM
+187 DYVEYI
-193 DSYGSLSWKNQ
+193 DSYGSLSWKAP

-228 WLSIMRRENRLS
+228 WLSIMRRENKLS
-240 QFFSD
+240 QFFND
-245 EYMTLPYPANL
+245 DYLTLSYPANL
-256 EIADYLM
+256 EIADYLITA
-263 SKKRYSD
+263 KRYSD
-270 ALKMLDDAVSKQ
+270 ALKMLDEAVSKQ
-282 TKANDAKYKLVNKKY
+282 QKANEAKYKLVNKKY

-303 GRETEAADFLLKSSD
+303 GREIEAADFMLRSSE
-318 EFAGTQKDRMKFLSA
+318 EFTGTQKDRMKFLAA
-333 LVYFENGMAEKS
+333 LVYFENGMSEKS

-353 AMKQNS
+353 AMRQNS
-359 KYFMLSLYK
+359 KYFLLALYK
-368 LGLIYLFEGND
+368 LGLIYLFEENE

-394 MNYDKF
+394 VNCDKF
-400 VDGKGSYEAITG
+400 IDGKGSYEAITG
-412 LTALLDRINGY
+412 LAALLDRINGY
-423 CAALSDVNFKC
+423 CAALTDLNFKC
-434 SVDENGI
+434 SVDESGI
-441 SESVSSFISYYD
+441 SEKVNSVISYYD
-453 FTYFHIIERDEFKKK
+453 FTYFHIIESDEFKKK
-468 PDFSNVSAT
+468 PDFDNVSAT
-477 SQKWLANKAGTGATK
+477 SQKWLANKAEIGATK
-492 EEFIDSLGQLP
+492 DEFIEVLSQLA

-512 FMIDLF
+512 QMIDLF
-518 LKADDFD
+518 LKADDLD

-565 SSNYKDILSKIHLVY
+565 LSNYREILSNIHLVY

-607 YGKKEEWRLLYPTPY
+607 YGKKEDWRLLYPTPY
-622 LEVVLKLAG
+622 LEDVLKLAG

-674 SKFGGIKIKDPMDPY
+674 SKFGGIKIKDPMNPY

-728 SRYGGKEA
+728 SRYGGRDA

-743 PFKET
+743 PYKET

-775 NGVYDVNENRDVV
+775 NGTYDVNENHDVV

>member
-11 FLFLTFPLF
+11 FLFFTYPLF
-20 SYHDCLNDENITEAC
+20 SYHDCLNDENVTEAC

-67 IELFMKLARYDE
+67 IELFLKLARYDE
-79 TEKLINTLP
+79 TEKLISALP
-88 NDIRNTLY
+88 NDVKNTLY

-116 IIDEIKSSYQIYY
+116 IIDEIKSSYPVYY

-134 ECIKGDIALYRKQYD
+134 ECVKGDIALYRKQYD

-161 QDNGAAAFNRILALE
+161 QDNGAAAYNRILALE
-176 KNGEPQVTFLK
+176 KNGEPQAAFLK
-187 DYVEYM
+187 DYVEYI
-193 DSYGSLSWKNQ
+193 DSYGSLSWKPQ
-204 VVERLVKL
+204 IVERLVKL
-212 KKSKGVPNS
+212 KKTKGVPNS

-245 EYMTLPYPANL
+245 EYLTLPHPANL
-256 EIADYLM
+256 EIADYLVAA
-263 SKKRYSD
+263 KRYSD
-270 ALKMLDDAVSKQ
+270 ALKMLDEALPKQ

-297 RVLNQA
+297 RILNQA
-303 GRETEAADFLLKSSD
+303 GREVEAADFLLKSSD

-333 LVYFENGMAEKS
+333 LVYFENGMSEKS
-345 KEILGGIV
+345 KEILSGIV
-353 AMKQNS
+353 EAKQNS
-359 KYFMLSLYK
+359 KYFMLALYK

-394 MNYDKF
+394 VNYDKF

-412 LTALLDRINGY
+412 LTSLLDRINGY
-423 CAALSDVNFKC
+423 CAALTDVNFRC

-477 SQKWLANKAGTGATK
+477 SQKWLANRVENSATK
-492 EEFIDSLGQLP
+492 EEFIEVITQLQ

-512 FMIDLF
+512 QMIDLF

-540 NEAKHAKNAS
+540 NEAKHAKNATL
-550 SMKIPMPEAQIIDEF
+550 MKVPMPEAQVIDEF

-580 NKFFKKTAKVTS
+580 NKFFKKTAKITS
-592 YYYNQLS
+592 YYYNQLNA
-599 PDLTYSPH
+599 DLTYSPH

-743 PFKET
+743 PYKET

-775 NGVYDVNENRDVV
+775 NGVYDVNENKDVV

>member
-11 FLFLTFPLF
+11 FLFFTFPLF
-20 SYHDCLNDENITEAC
+20 SYHDCLNDENVTEAC
-35 IRELFKANEFALA
+35 IRELFKADEFAIA

-59 KTDSTILK
+59 KTDQTILK

-79 TEKLINTLP
+79 TEKLVSALP
-88 NDIRNTLY
+88 NDVKNTLY

-116 IIDEIKSSYQIYY
+116 IIDEIKSSYPVYY

-134 ECIKGDIALYRKQYD
+134 ECVKGDIALYRKQYD

-161 QDNGAAAFNRILALE
+161 QDNGAAAYNRILALE
-176 KNGEPQVTFLK
+176 KNGEPQVAFLK
-187 DYVEYM
+187 DYVEYI
-193 DSYGSLSWKNQ
+193 DSYGSLSWKPQ
-204 VVERLVKL
+204 IVERLVKL
-212 KKSKGVPNS
+212 KKTKSVPNS

-228 WLSIMRRENRLS
+228 WLSIMRRENKLS

-245 EYMTLPYPANL
+245 EYLTLPHPANL
-256 EIADYLM
+256 EIADYLVAA
-263 SKKRYSD
+263 KRYSD
-270 ALKMLDDAVSKQ
+270 ALKMLDEALAKQ

-297 RVLNQA
+297 RILNQA
-303 GRETEAADFLLKSSD
+303 GREVEAADFLLKSSD

-333 LVYFENGMAEKS
+333 LVYFENGMSEKS
-345 KEILGGIV
+345 KEILSGIV
-353 AMKQNS
+353 EAKQNS
-359 KYFMLSLYK
+359 KYFMLALYK

-394 MNYDKF
+394 VNCDKF

-477 SQKWLANKAGTGATK
+477 SQKWLANRVENSATK
-492 EEFIDSLGQLP
+492 EEFIETLAQLQ

-540 NEAKHAKNAS
+540 NEAKHAKNAT
-550 SMKIPMPEAQIIDEF
+550 SMKVPMPEAQIIDEF
-565 SSNYKDILSKIHLVY
+565 SSNYKEILSKIHLVY
-580 NKFFKKTAKVTS
+580 NKFFKKTAKITS
-592 YYYNQLS
+592 YYYNQLNA
-599 PDLTYSPH
+599 DLTYSPH

-743 PFKET
+743 PYKET

-775 NGVYDVNENRDVV
+775 NGVYDVNENKDVV